1 MSEPTKEPTLKELR
15 EQWSPPPLPRLTK
28 EAEVGAVPVA
38 RVWFVNALDTP
49 SRQISNAECSPAIK
63 QHGESLVCRFI
74 PAWSCF
80 EMVCGRNGA
89 IASVDY
95 LPATA
100 IKSWKRAV

>member
-1 MSEPTKEPTLKELR
+1 MSEPEKT
-15 EQWSPPPLPRLTK
+15 
-28 EAEVGAVPVA
+28 AEKYTAPVA
-38 RVWFVNALDTP
+38 PNLPKGVETILVERIWFVHALDTP
-49 SRQISNAECSPAIK
+49 ARQISNAECSPAIK
-63 QHGESLVCRFI
+63 QHGESWVCRFI